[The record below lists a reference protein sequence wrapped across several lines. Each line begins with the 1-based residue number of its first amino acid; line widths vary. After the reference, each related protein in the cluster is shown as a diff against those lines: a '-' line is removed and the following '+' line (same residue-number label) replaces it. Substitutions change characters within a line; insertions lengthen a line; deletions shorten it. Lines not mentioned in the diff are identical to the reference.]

1 MCEKAFKHKHH
12 LIEHKRLHTGERPFQ
27 CNNCLK
33 RFSHSG
39 SYSQHIHHRCQNP
52 TSTTP
57 TNSTTLSMTDEQ
69 EEGKNRFSKQNQE
82 KDSNCDEDEEVIVE
96 EEEDY
101 KEDAIYRETHS
112 PPHSSSS
119 SSMSKSPS
127 PLTVPPLE
135 EVETASS
142 FSTTNSAENGKESAP

>member
-69 EEGKNRFSKQNQE
+69 EEGKRFSKQNQE

-96 EEEDY
+96 EEDY
-101 KEDAIYRETHS
+101 KDDAIYRETHS
-112 PPHSSSS
+112 PPHSSSSS